1 MERIK
6 AFILVVAIMLCASVT
21 AQAQSLMS
29 PLSGNI
35 KNRGL
40 NQAFGVPWS
49 TGITCGGYVKIHNGV
64 DVQAVHGESV
74 YAVFDGY
81 VRAASLDPT
90 WGGWVTLDH
99 GPLHTFLMTTVYWH
113 IIPTVSAN
121 TFVAKGQLI
130 GHVADLGSSTHFHLG
145 IRLANYDN
153 TSNSGALPQ
162 TNCGGYPAFAA
173 SFVNPWNYT
182 FENNPH

>member
-1 MERIK
+1 MIRIK
-6 AFILVVAIMLCASVT
+6 GAISALAIMLCASTV

-35 KNRGL
+35 KSRGL

-49 TGITCGGYVKIHNGV
+49 TGITCNGLVKIHNGI
-64 DVQAVHGESV
+64 DVQAAKGESV
-74 YAVFDGY
+74 YAAYDGY
-81 VRAASLDPT
+81 VRVASLDSS

-121 TFVAKGQLI
+121 TYVTKGQLI
-130 GHVADLGSSTHFHLG
+130 GHVADLGSITHFHLG

-153 TSNSGALPQ
+153 TSNAGGLPQ
-162 TNCGGYPAFAA
+162 TDCGGYPAFAA

-182 FENNPH
+182 FENK